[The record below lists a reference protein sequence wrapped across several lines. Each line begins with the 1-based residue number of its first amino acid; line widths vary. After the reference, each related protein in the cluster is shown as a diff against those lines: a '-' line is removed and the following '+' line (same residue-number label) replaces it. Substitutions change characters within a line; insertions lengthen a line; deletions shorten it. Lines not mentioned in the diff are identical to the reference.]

1 MPSAVRYIAPPNV
14 SPEAV
19 MQMAS
24 DAGCDKVFPLLRRGV
39 HHGWIGETRR
49 PALAGLTENRASW
62 AAAEAVFLPQMI
74 AAELGHHVDSLVL
87 SAQLMES
94 VVDGVAC
101 EELFDQHSYVDRYGA
116 RFELLAGVYD
126 EGDEQ
131 AIGTVEFDVLDG
143 GEPTD
148 ELVWVKASWLSFED
162 DDVSLRFRF
171 SHGHDLYEPVAVD
184 YTRQQLAG
192 ALCDALFPES
202 SVLTGSSMLLE
213 SLGEILAVPE
223 LAFVERIVY
232 FNAPNGGA
240 QFHHDVERG
249 HLGVVFAQLTGRT
262 GWLAVP
268 KLALVDEIQ
277 TFLARTDSASL
288 LKLALPKLTH
298 RKKLLSIASE
308 RARLIDW
315 MDDADNAPLEALL
328 NRMPEFTQQLVEAG
342 FACIVQPGD
351 VLLLSQHEI
360 DRCAWHSV
368 FCLDDHAGQA
378 LSFAVRE
385 AAPRE
390 TPAKES

>member
-1 MPSAVRYIAPPNV
+1 MPSAVRYIAPPSV
-14 SPEAV
+14 TADAA
-19 MQMAS
+19 MKMAS
-24 DAGCDKVFPLLRRGV
+24 DVGCDRVLPLCRRGV
-39 HHGWIGETRR
+39 HHGWIGEAGR
-49 PALAGLTENRASW
+49 PALGSLAENRASW
-62 AAAEAVFLPQMI
+62 AAAEAVFLPQLV
-74 AAELGHHVDSLVL
+74 AAELAKHADHLAQ
-87 SAQLMES
+87 SARLMEN
-94 VVDGVAC
+94 VADGAAC
-101 EELFDQHSYVDRYGA
+101 EDLFDQADYASRYGA
-116 RFELLAGVYD
+116 HFELLAGVYD

-131 AIGTVEFDVLDG
+131 AIGTVEFDVLEN

-171 SHGHDLYEPVAVD
+171 SHGHDLYEHVAID
-184 YTRQQLAG
+184 YVRQLQAG

-202 SVLTGSSMLLE
+202 SVLTGSTLLLE

-249 HLGVVFAQLTGRT
+249 HLGVVFAQLSGRT

-268 KLALVDEIQ
+268 KMALVDEIKK
-277 TFLARTDSASL
+277 FLARTDSASL
-288 LKLALPKLTH
+288 LKSAIPKLTH
-298 RKKLLSIASE
+298 RKKLMTMAAE
-308 RARLIDW
+308 PARLIDW
-315 MDDADNAPLEALL
+315 MDDPDNAPLEALL
-328 NRMPEFTQQLVEAG
+328 NRIPEFTQQLVAAG
-342 FACIVQPGD
+342 FAFIVEPGD

-368 FCLDDHAGQA
+368 FCLDDHVGQA

-385 AAPRE
+385 AKPSVVSG
-390 TPAKES
+390 KEG